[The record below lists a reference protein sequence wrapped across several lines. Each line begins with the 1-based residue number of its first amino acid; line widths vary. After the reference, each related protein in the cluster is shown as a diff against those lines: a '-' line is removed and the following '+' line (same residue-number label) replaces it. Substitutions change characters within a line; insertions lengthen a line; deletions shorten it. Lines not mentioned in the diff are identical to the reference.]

1 MNGKRKINNIKGL
14 AQLSLFGVSYAP
26 LFLILIARIVYDNR
40 DYLHWGGFNI
50 SSIKIFIEQFGCVTI
65 LLLFLAFSIIGTL
78 ILLQNVRK
86 LHLNNSFEVTLKMVN
101 NKSSETINYIATYI
115 IPFVYDI
122 NNNFDLLILCFL
134 LIIIFIVFINS
145 SLIVVNPVL
154 AVKYGIYEI
163 EYEEN
168 NTLKSAIIISS
179 NKYLIEGDKISLYP
193 IGHKLY
199 FCS

>member
-1 MNGKRKINNIKGL
+1 M
-14 AQLSLFGVSYAP
+14 
-26 LFLILIARIVYDNR
+26 
-40 DYLHWGGFNI
+40 
-50 SSIKIFIEQFGCVTI
+50 
-65 LLLFLAFSIIGTL
+65 
-78 ILLQNVRK
+78 
-86 LHLNNSFEVTLKMVN
+86 
-101 NKSSETINYIATYI
+101 
-115 IPFVYDI
+115 
-122 NNNFDLLILCFL
+122 LILCFL